1 MGDLLDEFYQLTLI
15 EQSRVLT
22 STESNRYLEIW
33 ETLKRNDI
41 DIPFGVE
48 I

>member
-1 MGDLLDEFYQLTLI
+1 VLTDK
-15 EQSRVLT
+15 QSR
-22 STESNRYLEIW
+22 RYLEIW
-33 ETLKRNDI
+33 ETLKEREV